1 MGASESIPR
10 ELTHQRL
17 YELTHDTR
25 AMMNMILQYMLK
37 EVTVKDFLALSNPNE
52 CKKYVLF
59 MANTLHKY
67 FYELQI
73 HPTRD
78 RGGVIAFRS
87 VRDLVAPSAETDRE
101 KQSLCLVLAYYYTR
115 IFQIYGAL
123 ALTLIDD
130 IASARDSGIMT
141 EGQRRGLVAPGQ
153 RPVIY
158 GGAITEAELG
168 RFAFLKGFLLDEK
181 TARGYRTKFH
191 EQNGL
196 YGEVFFAIK
205 REDPSQVSDL
215 LAVPTTATSQKGTFI
230 FGYEGARR
238 FSTIDISVERVSLAA
253 ATATASLYGN
263 TTRQAS
269 ALRITFENFQYA
281 KRGETTLTAGT
292 IPTTYFTKTLPLLYP
307 ITMSDGQTGYAFRE
321 TSRSVNE
328 VLQESLY
335 RIMRFTKALVEE
347 GRVLER
353 LAEVTGATGA
363 TARTNASKIPHSD
376 ALKELSTSEE
386 NTVEELRL
394 GKILHNLTQTKPYGH
409 CIARALQLLDSV
421 PYRDHPAISHIC
433 KAKFLEVSGQTE
445 KGTTT
450 RYTRSGIPEPGSA
463 LTTSPGLLALSMLF
477 YDTITVGTPKLA
489 INQQPGPT
497 GKSSLQQYTEFMRR
511 MATYY
516 GDNRVSPGSAEV
528 RSDDSLREGL
538 SGIKNR
544 RDPAVCKGHTGDI
557 TIGYDTAMRVQRLVQ
572 SMFQEQLEHAS
583 VCGKL
588 FKMLFDIQ
596 REPKSGRVRI
606 ALHENILRKGVPE
619 INRINFLAREQ
630 LMKYYSNC
638 EVKYLSG
645 IKLVIDSKRQEK
657 ATEQQEQRR
666 VAIPEAIRGV
676 ERFMATAPTLVRA
689 SKESIQAARD
699 RGEIP
704 PFIPRSPA
712 PVVAPAPVS
721 VPVPAPVPSVPVKKV
736 VGPPSV
742 PSVPAAPKPSALP
755 SAPVK
760 KVFGPS
766 VPVPSVPLP
775 SAPVKKVFE
784 PPVSFDGVK
793 RFMAKP
799 VAASKESVEAARAA
813 KKI

>member
-1 MGASESIPR
+1 
-10 ELTHQRL
+10 
-17 YELTHDTR
+17 
-25 AMMNMILQYMLK
+25 
-37 EVTVKDFLALSNPNE
+37 
-52 CKKYVLF
+52 
-59 MANTLHKY
+59 
-67 FYELQI
+67 
-73 HPTRD
+73 
-78 RGGVIAFRS
+78 
-87 VRDLVAPSAETDRE
+87 
-101 KQSLCLVLAYYYTR
+101 
-115 IFQIYGAL
+115 
-123 ALTLIDD
+123 
-130 IASARDSGIMT
+130 
-141 EGQRRGLVAPGQ
+141 
-153 RPVIY
+153 
-158 GGAITEAELG
+158 
-168 RFAFLKGFLLDEK
+168 
-181 TARGYRTKFH
+181 
-191 EQNGL
+191 
-196 YGEVFFAIK
+196 
-205 REDPSQVSDL
+205 
-215 LAVPTTATSQKGTFI
+215 
-230 FGYEGARR
+230 
-238 FSTIDISVERVSLAA
+238 
-253 ATATASLYGN
+253 
-263 TTRQAS
+263 
-269 ALRITFENFQYA
+269 
-281 KRGETTLTAGT
+281 
-292 IPTTYFTKTLPLLYP
+292 
-307 ITMSDGQTGYAFRE
+307 MSDGQTGYAFRE

-353 LAEVTGATGA
+353 SAEVTGAT
-363 TARTNASKIPHSD
+363 ARANASKIPHSD

-445 KGTTT
+445 RGATT

-516 GDNRVSPGSAEV
+516 GDNRVSPESAEV
-528 RSDDSLREGL
+528 RSDDSLREQGL
-538 SGIKNR
+538 SGIRNR
-544 RDPAVCKGHTGDI
+544 RDPALCKGHTGDI

-666 VAIPEAIRGV
+666 VAIPEAIKGV

-712 PVVAPAPVS
+712 PSAPAPVLS
-721 VPVPAPVPSVPVKKV
+721 APPAPSAPVPVPSAPL
-736 VGPPSV
+736 
-742 PSVPAAPKPSALP
+742 PSAPLP

-760 KVFGPS
+760 KVFGPPS
-766 VPVPSVPLP
+766 VLTVPSAPSAPKPYALPSAPVKKVFEPPAPLP

-793 RFMAKP
+793 RFITKP

>member
-1 MGASESIPR
+1 
-10 ELTHQRL
+10 
-17 YELTHDTR
+17 
-25 AMMNMILQYMLK
+25 
-37 EVTVKDFLALSNPNE
+37 
-52 CKKYVLF
+52 
-59 MANTLHKY
+59 
-67 FYELQI
+67 
-73 HPTRD
+73 
-78 RGGVIAFRS
+78 
-87 VRDLVAPSAETDRE
+87 
-101 KQSLCLVLAYYYTR
+101 
-115 IFQIYGAL
+115 
-123 ALTLIDD
+123 
-130 IASARDSGIMT
+130 
-141 EGQRRGLVAPGQ
+141 
-153 RPVIY
+153 
-158 GGAITEAELG
+158 
-168 RFAFLKGFLLDEK
+168 
-181 TARGYRTKFH
+181 
-191 EQNGL
+191 
-196 YGEVFFAIK
+196 
-205 REDPSQVSDL
+205 
-215 LAVPTTATSQKGTFI
+215 
-230 FGYEGARR
+230 
-238 FSTIDISVERVSLAA
+238 
-253 ATATASLYGN
+253 
-263 TTRQAS
+263 
-269 ALRITFENFQYA
+269 
-281 KRGETTLTAGT
+281 
-292 IPTTYFTKTLPLLYP
+292 
-307 ITMSDGQTGYAFRE
+307 
-321 TSRSVNE
+321 
-328 VLQESLY
+328 
-335 RIMRFTKALVEE
+335 MRFTKALVEE

-353 LAEVTGATGA
+353 SAEVTGAT
-363 TARTNASKIPHSD
+363 ARANASKIPHSD

-445 KGTTT
+445 RGATT

-516 GDNRVSPGSAEV
+516 GDNRVSPESAEV
-528 RSDDSLREGL
+528 RSDDSLREQGL
-538 SGIKNR
+538 SGIRNR
-544 RDPAVCKGHTGDI
+544 RDPALCKGHTGDI

-666 VAIPEAIRGV
+666 VAIPEAIKGV

-712 PVVAPAPVS
+712 PSAPAPAPSVSVPSVSVPSVS
-721 VPVPAPVPSVPVKKV
+721 VPVPVPS
-736 VGPPSV
+736 
-742 PSVPAAPKPSALP
+742 APLPSAPLP

-760 KVFGPS
+760 KVFGPPS
-766 VPVPSVPLP
+766 VQTVPSAPSAPKPYALPSAPVKKVFEPPAPLP

-793 RFMAKP
+793 RFITKP